1 MLELRTPHEVAD
13 WLRQRVTGQLQ
24 TDSRLVQPGDG
35 FLAWSGASADGRLF
49 VSLARAQGA
58 AACIVEKQGLQ
69 DLDLGDSPDI
79 ACYDHLKAHAAG
91 SPMRFMPRPVRVWA

>member
-1 MLELRTPHEVAD
+1 MLELHSPIEAAR

-24 TDSRLVQPGDG
+24 TDSRNVKSGDG

-58 AACIVEKQGLQ
+58 SACIVEKHGL
-69 DLDLGDSPDI
+69 DSLEMGDSPEI
-79 ACYDHLKAHAAG
+79 A
-91 SPMRFMPRPVRVWA
+91 

>member
-69 DLDLGDSPDI
+69 DLDFGDSPDI
-79 ACYDHLKAHAAG
+79 ACYDQLKAHAGVGDRGAG
-91 SPMRFMPRPVRVWA
+91 DHGGAEA

>member
-49 VSLARAQGA
+49 VSLARARALRHALSKSKGCKIWIWA
-58 AACIVEKQGLQ
+58 TPLTSLAMTTSKRMPAGL
-69 DLDLGDSPDI
+69 
-79 ACYDHLKAHAAG
+79 
-91 SPMRFMPRPVRVWA
+91 PMRFMPRPVRVWI